1 MLNHITALILT
12 SGFLLTEKYGD
23 KFSLATC
30 VPLQVHVSQV
40 TVLGH
45 ILNQNTSQNQ
55 EQTPRR
61 SGLWNDLEF
70 ISSLSLMHVVG
81 EARLG
86 LEVNIYIII
95 KTIQIF
101 QELI

>member
-1 MLNHITALILT
+1 MAINSLWPPVYL
-12 SGFLLTEKYGD
+12 SKCMFLKL
-23 KFSLATC
+23 
-30 VPLQVHVSQV
+30 
-40 TVLGH
+40 LGH